1 MQEEEVSE
9 RQPLPL
15 GADTAGQR
23 EESID
28 PGSAAQAVAPGPSE
42 QLEADPKESE

>member
-15 GADTAGQR
+15 GADTAGQV
-23 EESID
+23 EESITD
-28 PGSAAQAVAPGPSE
+28 EKSIAKYTNEAQV
-42 QLEADPKESE
+42 D

>member
-15 GADTAGQR
+15 GADTAGQP
-23 EESID
+23 EESIIDD
-28 PGSAAQAVAPGPSE
+28 PNTAKQAG
-42 QLEADPKESE
+42 EA